1 MSHISAHCKFGGLP
15 IGYDRYIIDYV
26 TLKIEEYEQLADR
39 LKSNSTDLYVG
50 SIFSIVRFCLSAK
63 WPYLMRALPSEIWD
77 TPYKGSTLG
86 KYIDSISLR
95 TILAHM
101 DITKFRQELDE
112 E

>member
-1 MSHISAHCKFGGLP
+1 
-15 IGYDRYIIDYV
+15 
-26 TLKIEEYEQLADR
+26 
-39 LKSNSTDLYVG
+39 
-50 SIFSIVRFCLSAK
+50 
-63 WPYLMRALPSEIWD
+63 MRALPSEIWD

-112 E
+112 EELNSLSYKTWS